1 MPPSQLKALKSQL
14 REKGITA
21 PSKSRKDKK
30 NGPPTTTSGR
40 DRATALAKIRTEM
53 NPYEYRHISSRPAKF
68 PSTSVKGSYKDV
80 LLRRPGVSVSKGEEV
95 RRRQLLPE
103 MRGRLKSGG
112 LVDRR
117 IGEGDGGM
125 GEEERAVAR
134 FAREKRGNVFD
145 LEGSED
151 ESGGGGLLTHGG
163 RAIADLEDHDMKLS
177 GDEGGSEDDGF
188 LVRKR
193 QREDEEEE
201 EVVDEQPD
209 VKKSKKE
216 VMTELIAK
224 SKQHKYERQKTKED
238 DDDLRDKLDA
248 GMADL
253 LPLLRAQV
261 ANNLPPPPPPKP
273 VEVDGDVSKIN
284 PERQKLLDGMDRGA
298 ADREYEK
305 RLRELARD
313 TRAAPSDRTKTVEE
327 KAKDAAEKVKAL
339 AIRREKRMR
348 GEAVSDDE
356 EVEHE
361 RDDSEEA
368 AVVDEYGNEELGDD
382 AEEFGLAS
390 AAVAKVE
397 KVQHVDEDD
406 FDFDADLVASASED
420 ADEESA
426 SEDESDVEDDDAAP
440 AAEDNEEDE
449 FVAGI
454 LGRGAN
460 AVPVADPSTKI
471 ANTSESLACPRT
483 HTDFLAL
490 TKDIAVE
497 QLPTLIQRLRA
508 TYLPSLAA
516 ENKSK
521 MESFSRV
528 LVEHLVYMAEHGQE
542 MKVMEQVIRH
552 LHSLSRTYA
561 VGIAEGFR
569 TQLGAWVE
577 GSSSSEGGGGGLG
590 VGKGDLVVLVAI
602 GEIYPTSDHFHQ
614 VVTPAFTGVG
624 RWLGLHAHAGFRS
637 GTGMGGARES
647 LGRVGALMVG
657 LCVKWV
663 SVSRRF
669 VPEAV
674 RFTLAALAA
683 GGGGAIG
690 EHLDNLKGMAELW
703 RGKSGFIEVFEPFLP
718 ILRLRGQPGK
728 PTLQHL
734 TALLDASRQARK
746 PLMLHNHRPQAL
758 RLSNPKFE
766 EGFNPDRHYDPD
778 RERSEAGKLKK
789 EFKRERKGAV
799 RELRKDANFVAR
811 EQLRSKRVED
821 EEHKRR
827 ERRLVAEIQSESR
840 G

>member
-30 NGPPTTTSGR
+30 NGPTTSGR

-95 RRRQLLPE
+95 RRKQLLPE

-134 FAREKRGNVFD
+134 FARERGRNVFD

-151 ESGGGGLLTHGG
+151 EGGGGLLTHGG
-163 RAIADLEDHDMKLS
+163 RAIADLEEDDMGVS
-177 GDEGGSEDDGF
+177 GDDEGGSEDDGF

-193 QREDEEEE
+193 QREDEEVEE
-201 EVVDEQPD
+201 VDEQPE

-224 SKQHKYERQKTKED
+224 SKLHKYERQKTKED

-261 ANNLPPPPPPKP
+261 ANLPPPPSPPPKS

-313 TRAAPSDRTKTVEE
+313 TRAAPSDRTKTAEE
-327 KAKDAAEKVKAL
+327 KAKDAAEKVKEL
-339 AIRREKRMR
+339 AVRREKRMR

-356 EVEHE
+356 QVEQAKDE
-361 RDDSEEA
+361 RDDSEE
-368 AVVDEYGNEELGDD
+368 AVVDEYGNEVLGDD

-390 AAVAKVE
+390 AAVAKTE

-406 FDFDADLVASASED
+406 FDFDADLVASASE

-426 SEDESDVEDDDAAP
+426 SKDDYDDSDDDAAP

-460 AVPVADPSTKI
+460 AIPITDPSTKT
-471 ANTSESLACPRT
+471 ANTSDSLACPHT
-483 HTDFLAL
+483 HAEFLAL
-490 TKDIAVE
+490 AKDIAVE
-497 QLPTLIQRLRA
+497 DLPTLIQRLRA
-508 TYLPSLAA
+508 QYLPSLAA
-516 ENKSK
+516 ENKAK
-521 MESFSRV
+521 MSDFSRV
-528 LVEHLVYMAEHGQE
+528 LVQHLVWMAEHDQS
-542 MKVMEQVIRH
+542 MAVMEQVIRH

-561 VGIAEGFR
+561 VTIAEALR
-569 TQLGAWVE
+569 ERLGAWLE
-577 GSSSSEGGGGGLG
+577 GSSSSDGGGGDGLG
-590 VGKGDLVVLVAI
+590 VSKGDLVVLVAI
-602 GEIYPTSDHFHQ
+602 GEIYSVGDHFHQ
-614 VVTPAFTGVG
+614 VVTPAFTLVG
-624 RWLGLHAHAGFRS
+624 RWLGLNAGLK
-637 GTGMGGARES
+637 GTGEERS
-647 LGRVGALMVG
+647 RVGALMVG

-663 SVSRRF
+663 GESKRF

-674 RFTLAALAA
+674 RFTFGALL
-683 GGGGAIG
+683 GGSGGVG
-690 EHLDNLKGMAELW
+690 EHLENLKNMADLW
-703 RGKSGFIEVFEPFLP
+703 QGKGAFIEVFEPFLP
-718 ILRLRGQPGK
+718 ILRKGGKTAK
-728 PTLQHL
+728 PTLLHL
-734 TALLDASRQARK
+734 TALLEEARKARK
-746 PLMLHNHRPQAL
+746 PLLLHHHRPQAL
-758 RLSNPKFE
+758 RTSNPKFE

-778 RERSEAGKLKK
+778 KERSEAAKLKK
-789 EFKRERKGAV
+789 EFKREKKGAV

-827 ERRLVAEIQSESR
+827 ERRLIAEIQSESR

>member
-1 MPPSQLKALKSQL
+1 MPPSQLKALKTQL
-14 REKGITA
+14 REKGIVA

-30 NGPPTTTSGR
+30 NGRTTSGK

-95 RRRQLLPE
+95 RRKQLLPE

-125 GEEERAVAR
+125 DEEGRAVAR
-134 FAREKRGNVFD
+134 FAREKSRNVFD

-151 ESGGGGLLTHGG
+151 EGGAGLLTHGG
-163 RAIADLEDHDMKLS
+163 RAIADLEEDDMKLS

-193 QREDEEEE
+193 QREDEED

-224 SKQHKYERQKTKED
+224 SKLHKYERQKTKED

-261 ANNLPPPPPPKP
+261 ANLPPPPPKP
-273 VEVDGDVSKIN
+273 VEAPVVGGDVSKIN
-284 PERQKLLDGMDRGA
+284 PERQILLDGMDRGA

-313 TRAAPSDRTKTVEE
+313 TRAAPSDRTKTAEE
-327 KAKDAAEKVKAL
+327 KAEDAAEKVKEL

-356 EVEHE
+356 EVEQAKHE
-361 RDDSEEA
+361 RDDSEEV

-390 AAVAKVE
+390 AVVAKVE

-420 ADEESA
+420 ADSDSA
-426 SEDESDVEDDDAAP
+426 SSDSSSDSAAP
-440 AAEDNEEDE
+440 DNDVVEEEDE
-449 FVAGI
+449 FVSAL

-460 AVPVADPSTKI
+460 AIPITVTDPNTKPVTL
-471 ANTSESLACPRT
+471 TCPRT
-483 HTDFLAL
+483 HADFLAL
-490 TKDIAVE
+490 IKDSAVE
-497 QLPTLIQRLRA
+497 EVPTLIQRLRA
-508 TYLPSLAA
+508 QYLPSLAA
-516 ENKSK
+516 ENKGK
-521 MESFSRV
+521 MENFSRV
-528 LVEHLVYMAEHGQE
+528 LVEHLVWMAEHDQE

-561 VGIAEGFR
+561 VTIAEGFR
-569 TQLGAWVE
+569 TQLGAWLE
-577 GSSSSEGGGGGLG
+577 RSSSEGSSEGDGLG

-624 RWLGLHAHAGFRS
+624 RWLGLNAGVK
-637 GTGMGGARES
+637 GMGGERS
-647 LGRVGALMVG
+647 QIGALMVG

-663 SVSRRF
+663 GGSGRF

-674 RFTLAALAA
+674 RFTLAAL
-683 GGGGAIG
+683 GSGGAALA
-690 EHLDNLKGMAELW
+690 EHLENLKGMAELW
-703 RGKSGFIEVFEPFLP
+703 KGKSGFTEVFEPFVP
-718 ILRLRGQPGK
+718 ILRQRGKPGK
-728 PTLQHL
+728 SSLQHL
-734 TALLDASRQARK
+734 TTLLDASRAARK
-746 PLMLHNHRPQAL
+746 PLLLHNHRPQAL
-758 RLSNPKFE
+758 RTSNPKFE

-778 RERSEAGKLKK
+778 RERSEAGKLRK
-789 EFKRERKGAV
+789 EFKREKKGAV

-811 EQLRSKRVED
+811 EMLRSKRVED

-827 ERRLVAEIQSESR
+827 ERRLVAEIQAESR

>member
-21 PSKSRKDKK
+21 PSKSKKDKK
-30 NGPPTTTSGR
+30 NGPSTSGK

-80 LLRRPGVSVSKGEEV
+80 LLRRPGVSKSAGEEV
-95 RRRQLLPE
+95 RRKQLLPE

-125 GEEERAVAR
+125 DEESRAVAR
-134 FAREKRGNVFD
+134 FAREKSRNVFD

-151 ESGGGGLLTHGG
+151 EGGGGLLTHGG
-163 RAIADLEDHDMKLS
+163 RAIADLEEDDMKIS
-177 GDEGGSEDDGF
+177 GDEEGSEDDGF

-193 QREDEEEE
+193 QREDEED

-224 SKQHKYERQKTKED
+224 SKLHKYERQKTKED

-253 LPLLRAQV
+253 LPLLRAQT
-261 ANNLPPPPPPKP
+261 AHPPPPPKP
-273 VEVDGDVSKIN
+273 VEVPGDVSKIN

-313 TRAAPSDRTKTVEE
+313 TRAAPSDRTKTAEE
-327 KAKDAAEKVKAL
+327 KAKDAAEKVKEL

-356 EVEHE
+356 EVEQAKDE
-361 RDDSEEA
+361 RDDSEEE
-368 AVVDEYGNEELGDD
+368 AVVDEYGNEVLGDD

-390 AAVAKVE
+390 AAMAKIE

-406 FDFDADLVASASED
+406 FDFAADLVASASE

-426 SEDESDVEDDDAAP
+426 SSDDASDDAALP
-440 AAEDNEEDE
+440 NDVEEEEDE
-449 FVAGI
+449 FVSGI

-460 AVPVADPSTKI
+460 AVPIADPNTKTVTLLSTHD
-471 ANTSESLACPRT
+471 CPRT
-483 HTDFLAL
+483 HADLLAL
-490 TKDIAVE
+490 IKDSSAE
-497 QLPTLIQRLRA
+497 GLPTLIQRLRA
-508 TYLPSLAA
+508 QYQPSLAA
-516 ENKSK
+516 ENKGK
-521 MESFSRV
+521 MEDFSRV
-528 LVEHLVYMAEHGQE
+528 LVEHLVWMAEQGQE
-542 MKVMEQVIRH
+542 MKAMEQVIRH

-561 VGIAEGFR
+561 IPIAEAFR
-569 TQLGAWVE
+569 SQLGAWLERSSGE
-577 GSSSSEGGGGGLG
+577 GDGMG
-590 VGKGDLVVLVAI
+590 VSKGDLIVLVAI

-614 VVTPAFTGVG
+614 VVTPTFTLVG
-624 RWLGLHAHAGFRS
+624 RWLGLNAGVK
-637 GTGMGGARES
+637 GMGKERS
-647 LGRVGALMVG
+647 RVGALMVG

-663 SVSRRF
+663 GESKRF

-674 RFTLAALAA
+674 RFTLAALGNA
-683 GGGGAIG
+683 GGVVG
-690 EHLDNLKGMAELW
+690 EHLENLKGMAELW
-703 RGKSGFIEVFEPFLP
+703 KEKSAFFEAFEPFIP
-718 ILRLRGQPGK
+718 VLRKLAKPAK
-728 PTLQHL
+728 PTLLHL
-734 TALLDASRQARK
+734 TTLLDASRKARK
-746 PLMLHNHRPQAL
+746 PLMLHHHRPQPL
-758 RLSNPKFE
+758 RTSNPKFE

-778 RERSEAGKLKK
+778 KERSEAAKLKK
-789 EFKRERKGAV
+789 EFKREKKGAV
-799 RELRKDANFVAR
+799 RELRKDASFVAR

-821 EEHKRR
+821 EEHKKR
-827 ERRLVAEIQSESR
+827 ERRLIAEIQSESR

>member
-1 MPPSQLKALKSQL
+1 MPPSQLKALKTSL
-14 REKGITA
+14 REKGIVA

-30 NGPPTTTSGR
+30 NGPSTTSGR

-117 IGEGDGGM
+117 IGEGNGGM

-134 FAREKRGNVFD
+134 FAREKSRNVFD

-151 ESGGGGLLTHGG
+151 ESGGGLLTHGG
-163 RAIADLEDHDMKLS
+163 RAIADLEEDDMKIS
-177 GDEGGSEDDGF
+177 GDEGGSDEDDGF

-193 QREDEEEE
+193 QREDEEDG
-201 EVVDEQPD
+201 VVDEQPD

-224 SKQHKYERQKTKED
+224 SKLHKYERQKTKED

-261 ANNLPPPPPPKP
+261 ANLPPPPPKP

-284 PERQKLLDGMDRGA
+284 PERQKLLDGMYRGA

-313 TRAAPSDRTKTVEE
+313 TRAAPSDRTKTAEE
-327 KAKDAAEKVKAL
+327 KAKDAAEKVKEL

-356 EVEHE
+356 KVEQAKHE
-361 RDDSEEA
+361 RDDSEEV

-382 AEEFGLAS
+382 AEEFGLGS

-406 FDFDADLVASASED
+406 FDFDADLVASASE
-420 ADEESA
+420 ADEDSA
-426 SEDESDVEDDDAAP
+426 SSEASSDDSSDGGALSNDA
-440 AAEDNEEDE
+440 EEEDE
-449 FVAGI
+449 FISGI

-460 AVPVADPSTKI
+460 AVPIADPSTKI
-471 ANTSESLACPRT
+471 ANMSESHACPRT
-483 HTDFLAL
+483 HADFLAL
-490 TKDIAVE
+490 VKDSPIDE
-497 QLPTLIQRLRA
+497 LPTLIQRLRA
-508 TYLPSLAA
+508 QYQPSLAA
-516 ENKSK
+516 ENKAK
-521 MESFSRV
+521 MEDFSRV
-528 LVEHLVYMAEHGQE
+528 LVEHLVWMAEHDQE
-542 MKVMEQVIRH
+542 MGVMEQVIRH

-561 VGIAEGFR
+561 VTIAEALR
-569 TQLGAWVE
+569 AQLGAWVE
-577 GSSSSEGGGGGLG
+577 GSSSAGGGNGLG

-614 VVTPAFTGVG
+614 VVTPAFTCVE
-624 RWLGLHAHAGFRS
+624 RWLGLHAGVKGMDEGRS
-637 GTGMGGARES
+637 K
-647 LGRVGALMVG
+647 VGALMVG

-663 SVSRRF
+663 GGSGRF

-674 RFTLAALAA
+674 RFTFAALAN
-683 GGGGAIG
+683 GGGGG
-690 EHLDNLKGMAELW
+690 EHLENLKSMADLW
-703 RGKSGFIEVFEPFLP
+703 KEKSAFIEIFSPFIAILRQRGKPA
-718 ILRLRGQPGK
+718 K

-734 TALLDASRQARK
+734 TTLLDASRAARK
-746 PLMLHNHRPQAL
+746 PLLLHNHRPQAL
-758 RLSNPKFE
+758 RTSNPKFE

-789 EFKRERKGAV
+789 EFKREKKGAV

-811 EQLRSKRVED
+811 EMLRSKRVED

-827 ERRLVAEIQSESR
+827 ERRLVAEIQAESR
-840 G
+840 A

>member
-1 MPPSQLKALKSQL
+1 MPPSQLKALKTSL

-95 RRRQLLPE
+95 RRKQLLPE

-134 FAREKRGNVFD
+134 FARERGRNVFD
-145 LEGSED
+145 LEGSD
-151 ESGGGGLLTHGG
+151 EEGGGGGLLTHGG
-163 RAIADLEDHDMKLS
+163 RAIADLEDDDMKLS
-177 GDEGGSEDDGF
+177 GDEGGSDEDDGF

-193 QREDEEEE
+193 QREDEED

-224 SKQHKYERQKTKED
+224 SKLHKYERQKTKED

-313 TRAAPSDRTKTVEE
+313 TRAAPSDRTKTAEE
-327 KAKDAAEKVKAL
+327 KAKDAAEKVKEL
-339 AIRREKRMR
+339 VIRREKRMR

-406 FDFDADLVASASED
+406 FDFDADLVASASE

-426 SEDESDVEDDDAAP
+426 SEDDSEVEDDDAAP

-449 FVAGI
+449 FISGI

-460 AVPVADPSTKI
+460 AVPIADPSTKT

-483 HTDFLAL
+483 HADFLAL
-490 TKDIAVE
+490 IKDNAVE
-497 QLPTLIQRLRA
+497 ELELPTLIQRLRSQ
-508 TYLPSLAA
+508 YLPSLAA
-516 ENKSK
+516 ENKAK
-521 MESFSRV
+521 MENFSRV
-528 LVEHLVYMAEHGQE
+528 LVEHLVYMAEHDQE
-542 MKVMEQVIRH
+542 MAVMEQVIRH

-561 VGIAEGFR
+561 VAIAEALR
-569 TQLGAWVE
+569 ARLGAWVE

-624 RWLGLHAHAGFRS
+624 RWLGLNAGVK
-637 GTGMGGARES
+637 GMGGEK
-647 LGRVGALMVG
+647 GRVGALMVG

-663 SVSRRF
+663 GGSGRF

-674 RFTLAALAA
+674 RFTLAAL
-683 GGGGAIG
+683 GSRGGAIG
-690 EHLDNLKGMAELW
+690 EHLENLKGMADLW
-703 RGKSGFIEVFEPFLP
+703 KEKSAFLEIFSPFVP
-718 ILRLRGQPGK
+718 ILRQLGK
-728 PTLQHL
+728 PARPTLQHL

-746 PLMLHNHRPQAL
+746 PLMLHHHRPQAL

-789 EFKRERKGAV
+789 EFKREKKGAV

-840 G
+840 N